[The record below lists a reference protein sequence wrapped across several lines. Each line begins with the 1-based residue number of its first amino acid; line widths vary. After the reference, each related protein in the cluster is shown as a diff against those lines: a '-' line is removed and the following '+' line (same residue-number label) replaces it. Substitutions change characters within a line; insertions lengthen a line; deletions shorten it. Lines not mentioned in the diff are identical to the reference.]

1 MQRLSSLCLGMAVKY
16 FLILFAQEVTAQ
28 TVSICERTPQV
39 QQEILRNIPNHDDCA
54 TVTAAQLLSVR
65 VSLDLT
71 EKGISSLKEGDFGG
85 LSRLK
90 YIYLYDNE
98 LTVLPADLFAGLDSL
113 LLLSLSQNSL
123 TSLPVDIFD
132 GLSQLEE
139 LYLYEN
145 AFGSL
150 DPNLLNGL
158 SNLWLLD
165 LSEMELNTVPEDLLD
180 GIADLRILI
189 FRSNN
194 LRTLP
199 EDIFDEIE
207 GPMNVYLAENLIDCL
222 PKTILDLRDA
232 GTIRL
237 FPDEKFKACP
247 FPLVTLDLS
256 SPIIPESGGQ
266 TSVTAKLDKVSKAET
281 KIKVSVAP
289 NSPDHF
295 TLVSSDST
303 LTIAAGA
310 TTSTGDVSIM
320 VLDNENEVDEPDKI
334 FEVQGVAENTRGVDG
349 PETVRLTIA
358 DNDDATK
365 ITLSVDPSRISE
377 DAENVEVTV
386 TATMD
391 TPRSEDTQVTVTVE
405 DGTAVEGFDYL
416 EVSSFEVMILANATT
431 ATRTFTFTS
440 IPDEVDEHDETVRV
454 TGTTPVEGLQVIE
467 AALTLTDED
476 IMPEVTLDLTPSI
489 IKEDGG
495 ISTVKATLNRASSA
509 ETTIELSVDPDSPDE
524 YTLSSPLLTIAPG
537 ASTSN
542 RVRITAVDDNVEG
555 PPQTFQVTGIA
566 ENEVGVTGPLP
577 QTLTI
582 TDDDK
587 ATAITLAVSPSEVN
601 EDAGSSEV
609 MVTALLDAARST
621 DTQVTILVEDGT
633 AVAGTDYVEVS
644 SFDMAIPANVVQG
657 TGQFTFTPTPDE
669 IHEGDETV
677 RVMGMTSVDGV
688 EVSEATLT
696 LGDAESV
703 PVVTLELSGKTI
715 DEDGGITTVT
725 AMLDDASSAET
736 TVEVVVSPDSPATSD
751 DFNLSTMRT
760 LTIAAG
766 ATTSTGFV
774 TITAVDNAVDGPE
787 KTVQVG
793 GTAENLLGVTGPSPV
808 ELVITNDDEATG
820 ITLAVS
826 PSEVS
831 EDEERT
837 EVVVTATL
845 DTPRSTDTEVTVT
858 VGDGTAVA
866 GTDYVAVS
874 SFDLTILANQAEGS
888 GRFTFTPTPD
898 DMDEPD
904 ETVRVTGTAPVAGV
918 QVGQAILKLTDVD
931 PTPFVTLEL
940 TPETI
945 EEDGGQS
952 KVTATLSG
960 LSSTETTIEVSVTPD
975 SPATHGD
982 YDLSST
988 PTLTIAPGA
997 MTSTEEVTI
1006 TAVDN
1011 AVDAPEKTF
1020 QVRGRA
1026 ENPLGITNPLPKL
1039 LTITDDE
1046 ESTGITLAVFPF
1058 EVDEDAGSTQVT
1070 VTAMLDSPRNENT
1083 EVTVMVGDGTAT
1095 SGEDFEAVEDIT
1107 LIILANAT
1115 EGSREFTF
1123 QPIQDGI
1130 DEPNETV
1137 LITGSS
1143 SLGAGT
1149 QEIFTLEDVDPTP
1162 AATLML
1168 SPESIGEDDGQTTV
1182 TATLSGPSSEATT
1195 IEVSVVPDSPED
1207 YTLSPNRRL
1216 WIPRGETASER
1227 QVTITAV
1234 DNAVDGP
1241 DKTFQV
1247 RGRAENPLGITSP
1260 SPVELTITDDDEA
1273 TAITLAVSPSE
1284 VNEDAGRTEV
1294 AVTATLDAARSTDTE
1309 VTVTVDGG
1317 TATLGI
1323 DFAPVASFRLIILA
1337 NQTSGIGAFEL
1348 SPVDDS
1354 RPESSETVRI
1364 TASTPEL
1371 GTATTLV
1378 TIRDNDEVIT
1388 LSIRDQMV
1396 PENVG
1401 EARVLVDVTPAAPT
1415 DLSVDYR
1422 TVAGTATEGEDYA
1435 SSPGT
1440 LPISAG
1446 SRTASIAVSIVDD
1459 SDVESGETFRVEL
1472 FDPSQGAVLD
1482 RAVATVTIEDDDLP
1496 RLQVGDASASEGD
1509 LELTFVVTLDAAN
1522 PTDTVQVEYETLA
1535 GTAQPNID
1543 YTPREDILVFPPG
1556 EDRREVSVPIVDD
1569 DEVEDLEET
1578 FRFRLFN
1585 AVHARLPTNAVAT
1598 GTIEDNDMLPRVN
1611 IQPVVTAR
1619 EDAGQAPFEVRLSH
1633 PYDTV
1638 VEFIVIPGTAEAS
1651 RDYEIPDPH
1660 PLRFSGQTTLP
1671 INVAIID
1678 DEIYEG
1684 DETFRVELIE
1694 VHNGISVQ
1702 FVGMG
1707 TIVDNEAPVTV
1718 SIEDVTVSESE
1729 QEAVFPVTLSGEAG
1743 MELEFSYAVEDETA
1757 EAGQDYASAA
1767 GTVTFASG
1775 ELRQQIQISI
1785 LDDQETEPTETFRVR
1800 LSGDNILDGE
1810 GRGTIL
1816 DDDAPLTVGIG
1827 DGEASEGAG
1836 SLALRV
1842 WLNRASSRVVT
1853 VQFASSDS
1861 TATSSADYAA
1871 SRGMIIFEPGSTEGQ
1886 IRIQVVEDEEIEPAE
1901 TFQVAL
1907 SNARHATIARGTGT
1921 GTILDNDGITS
1932 VSVQGGTVSRRVATF
1947 EVRLSAA
1954 SSLPVLVS
1962 YASEDGSAKA
1972 GQDYAPS
1979 AGQITFTPGEVSKA
1993 VEVKLLS
2000 NGPSWQAKTFS
2011 LVLLSAVN
2019 AELREV
2025 QAEAVVEEEI
2035 EENVLDAYVSRVVRT
2050 WASHVVE
2057 ALSRRTEGLSPCR
2070 LPSLSWLRYGRWRPS
2085 VGELFGGCGAM
2096 VTQGGWSVW
2105 GQGAFTRLRGMD
2117 GALSLRSDVT
2127 TMLVGADH
2135 VWSRGWMA
2143 GVLAAHSLS
2152 SGAYAVPTQSGSA
2165 SSRLTGVYPY
2175 VSYQTGA
2182 GMRAWLLVGLGRG
2195 EAEVDALESEVGAG
2209 LVALG
2214 ASGTLVGGTTG
2225 RLGYEAD
2232 VLMAA
2237 AEVEESGSRLWVR
2250 RMRTGVEGSLR
2261 WGPGLQPYVEAALRH
2276 DSGDA
2281 ETGLGV
2287 ELGGGLRW
2295 STSRL
2300 RAELGGR
2307 TLVLHTAEGL
2317 REWGLMAGLKYGD
2330 PGEMGPTM
2338 QVRPIWG
2345 NVYGGDLWR
2354 EAPLESMGQGI
2365 GDRRLEVE
2373 LGYGTWL
2380 RESLG
2385 RSVAGMTLD
2394 PRGRTYRIAYNLRM
2408 TQGLH
2413 FSVAT
2418 TARPPSYGVSAHMN
2432 LNW

>member
-1 MQRLSSLCLGMAVKY
+1 MMQRLSSSCLGVAVS
-16 FLILFAQEVTAQ
+16 FLPIFFALEVTAQ
-28 TVSICERTPQV
+28 SDEGICMRTPKV
-39 QQEILRNIPNHDDCA
+39 QEEILERIPNHDDCA
-54 TVTAAQLLSVR
+54 TVTAAQLLSVT
-65 VSLDLT
+65 VLDL
-71 EKGISSLKEGDFGG
+71 EKMGITMLEDYDFDGLFNLKEMYLQQNGLTSLPMGLFDDLTGLEKLYLYWNSLSDLPEGLFDGLSNLKELFLNRNRFITLPAGRFSNLSSMIHLSLGGNDLTRLPAGLFEGLEKLETINLNSNNDLSDLPVGLFDGLSGLKRLDLYENSLATLPAGLFDGLSNLEELRLEGNSLSDLPLGLFDGLSNLERLRLGKNNLATLRLGLFDGLTDLELLHLSENGLTTLPEGLFEDLSSLTYLSLGVNNLTTLPVGLFDGLSELRTLWLNRNTLSILPEGLFGG
-85 LSRLK
+85 LSNLEKLHLQFQKNRV
-90 YIYLYDNE
+90 
-98 LTVLPADLFAGLDSL
+98 LTTLPADLFSGLSSL
-113 LLLSLSQNSL
+113 KELALDRNALH
-123 TSLPVDIFD
+123 SLPA
-132 GLSQLEE
+132 G
-139 LYLYEN
+139 
-145 AFGSL
+145 
-150 DPNLLNGL
+150 
-158 SNLWLLD
+158 
-165 LSEMELNTVPEDLLD
+165 LLD
-180 GIADLRILI
+180 GL
-189 FRSNN
+189 FN
-194 LRTLP
+194 LGIIHLDTNLLTTLP
-199 EDIFDEIE
+199 EDIFRDIE
-207 GPMNVYLAENLIDCL
+207 GLLNVYLSYNPIQCL
-222 PKTILDLRDA
+222 PKKILDLEEA
-232 GTIRL
+232 GTIRIQFFNGEISPCL
-237 FPDEKFKACP
+237 H
-247 FPLVTLDLS
+247 VTLALTPDT
-256 SPIIPESGGQ
+256 IEESGG
-266 TSVTAKLDKVSKAET
+266 
-281 KIKVSVAP
+281 
-289 NSPDHF
+289 
-295 TLVSSDST
+295 ST
-303 LTIAAGA
+303 T
-310 TTSTGDVSIM
+310 
-320 VLDNENEVDEPDKI
+320 
-334 FEVQGVAENTRGVDG
+334 
-349 PETVRLTIA
+349 
-358 DNDDATK
+358 
-365 ITLSVDPSRISE
+365 
-377 DAENVEVTV
+377 
-386 TATMD
+386 
-391 TPRSEDTQVTVTVE
+391 
-405 DGTAVEGFDYL
+405 
-416 EVSSFEVMILANATT
+416 
-431 ATRTFTFTS
+431 
-440 IPDEVDEHDETVRV
+440 
-454 TGTTPVEGLQVIE
+454 
-467 AALTLTDED
+467 
-476 IMPEVTLDLTPSI
+476 
-489 IKEDGG
+489 
-495 ISTVKATLNRASSA
+495 
-509 ETTIELSVDPDSPDE
+509 
-524 YTLSSPLLTIAPG
+524 
-537 ASTSN
+537 
-542 RVRITAVDDNVEG
+542 
-555 PPQTFQVTGIA
+555 
-566 ENEVGVTGPLP
+566 
-577 QTLTI
+577 
-582 TDDDK
+582 
-587 ATAITLAVSPSEVN
+587 
-601 EDAGSSEV
+601 
-609 MVTALLDAARST
+609 
-621 DTQVTILVEDGT
+621 
-633 AVAGTDYVEVS
+633 
-644 SFDMAIPANVVQG
+644 
-657 TGQFTFTPTPDE
+657 
-669 IHEGDETV
+669 
-677 RVMGMTSVDGV
+677 
-688 EVSEATLT
+688 
-696 LGDAESV
+696 
-703 PVVTLELSGKTI
+703 
-715 DEDGGITTVT
+715 
-725 AMLDDASSAET
+725 
-736 TVEVVVSPDSPATSD
+736 
-751 DFNLSTMRT
+751 
-760 LTIAAG
+760 
-766 ATTSTGFV
+766 
-774 TITAVDNAVDGPE
+774 
-787 KTVQVG
+787 
-793 GTAENLLGVTGPSPV
+793 
-808 ELVITNDDEATG
+808 
-820 ITLAVS
+820 
-826 PSEVS
+826 
-831 EDEERT
+831 
-837 EVVVTATL
+837 
-845 DTPRSTDTEVTVT
+845 
-858 VGDGTAVA
+858 
-866 GTDYVAVS
+866 
-874 SFDLTILANQAEGS
+874 
-888 GRFTFTPTPD
+888 
-898 DMDEPD
+898 
-904 ETVRVTGTAPVAGV
+904 
-918 QVGQAILKLTDVD
+918 
-931 PTPFVTLEL
+931 
-940 TPETI
+940 
-945 EEDGGQS
+945 
-952 KVTATLSG
+952 VTATLSG
-960 LSSTETTIEVSVTPD
+960 PSSEATTIEVSVVPD

-1011 AVDAPEKTF
+1011 AVD
-1020 QVRGRA
+1020 
-1026 ENPLGITNPLPKL
+1026 
-1039 LTITDDE
+1039 
-1046 ESTGITLAVFPF
+1046 
-1058 EVDEDAGSTQVT
+1058 
-1070 VTAMLDSPRNENT
+1070 
-1083 EVTVMVGDGTAT
+1083 
-1095 SGEDFEAVEDIT
+1095 
-1107 LIILANAT
+1107 
-1115 EGSREFTF
+1115 
-1123 QPIQDGI
+1123 
-1130 DEPNETV
+1130 
-1137 LITGSS
+1137 
-1143 SLGAGT
+1143 
-1149 QEIFTLEDVDPTP
+1149 
-1162 AATLML
+1162 
-1168 SPESIGEDDGQTTV
+1168 
-1182 TATLSGPSSEATT
+1182 
-1195 IEVSVVPDSPED
+1195 
-1207 YTLSPNRRL
+1207 
-1216 WIPRGETASER
+1216 
-1227 QVTITAV
+1227 
-1234 DNAVDGP
+1234 GP

-1247 RGRAENPLGITSP
+1247 RGRAENPLGITNP

-1294 AVTATLDAARSTDTE
+1294 TVTATLDAARSTDTE

-1509 LELTFVVTLDAAN
+1509 VELTFVVTLDT
-1522 PTDTVQVEYETLA
+1522 PHPSQTVRVLYETGDGTALA
-1535 GTAQPNID
+1535 GLD
-1543 YTPREDILVFPPG
+1543 YMPRHNTLYFRDGAV
-1556 EDRREVSVPIVDD
+1556 RHEVSVPIID
-1569 DEVEDLEET
+1569 DEDPEEEET
-1578 FRFRLFN
+1578 FLLRLS
-1585 AVHARLPTNAVAT
+1585 APEHAWLSDAVAT
-1598 GTIEDNDMLPRVN
+1598 GTIRDDDPLPLVN
-1611 IQPVVTAR
+1611 IEPSVTVL
-1619 EDAGQAPFEVRLSH
+1619 EDAGHVRFSVSLSRVF
-1633 PYDTV
+1633 PDRDPV
-1638 VEFIVIPGTAEAS
+1638 VAFIVTEETAEEPS
-1651 RDYEIPDPH
+1651 DYAVITDS
-1660 PLRFSGQTTLP
+1660 PLRFESGQSTRF
-1671 INVAIID
+1671 IEVAIID
-1678 DEIYEG
+1678 DKIFEG
-1684 DETFRVELIE
+1684 DETFRVQLTD
-1694 VHNGISVQ
+1694 VQ
-1702 FVGMG
+1702 YGLLEQSVGMG